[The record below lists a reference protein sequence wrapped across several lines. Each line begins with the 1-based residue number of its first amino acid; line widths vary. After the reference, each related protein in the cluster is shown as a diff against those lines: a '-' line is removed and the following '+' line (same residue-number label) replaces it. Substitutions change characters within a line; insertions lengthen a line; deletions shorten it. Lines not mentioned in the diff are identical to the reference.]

1 MNIKS
6 FGKIAAVSAIAM
18 LAAMHAAGVVAAPV
32 QIGDPVQVNI
42 TATVENTIDVAVTN
56 PVRFGQIGAMN
67 SLTVADTASATVNP
81 DDSTDG
87 GDPGTGYG
95 TASQASIVFDP
106 GDVANVGAADV
117 DITGAFANTELYVTY
132 DTCVDL
138 AGPGTEVF
146 VLHSISDNLAT
157 PNSLDCTAAATYG
170 TYTFG
175 HDTTDASGDLSFNI
189 GATIDT
195 DGSSDAAYANGGYT
209 GSVQMYVT
217 Y

>member
-18 LAAMHAAGVVAAPV
+18 VAAMHAAGVVAAPV
-32 QIGDPVQVNI
+32 QIGDPVQVDI
-42 TATVENTIDVAVTN
+42 TATVENTIDVTVTN

-67 SLTVADTASATVNP
+67 SQTAADTATARVAPN
-81 DDSTDG
+81 DALTD
-87 GDPGTGYG
+87 DPGTGYG

-106 GDVANVGAADV
+106 GDVANTGAADV
-117 DITGAFANTELYVTY
+117 DITGAFANTDLYVTY
-132 DTCVDL
+132 DTCADL
-138 AGPGTEVF
+138 AGPGAEVF
-146 VLHSISDNLAT
+146 VLHSIQDNLPT
-157 PNSLDCTAAATYG
+157 PNSHDCTAAAAYG

-175 HDTTDASGDLSFNI
+175 SGTTDGAGALSFNI

-195 DGSSDAAYANGGYT
+195 DGSSDAAYTEGAYT

>member
-18 LAAMHAAGVVAAPV
+18 VAAMHAAGVVAAPV
-32 QIGDPVQVNI
+32 QIGDPVQVDI
-42 TATVENTIDVAVTN
+42 TATVENTIDVTVTN

-67 SLTVADTASATVNP
+67 SQTAADTATAQVLP
-81 DDSTDG
+81 DDSTNG

-106 GDVANVGAADV
+106 ADAANVGAADV
-117 DITGAFANTELYVTY
+117 AITGAFINTDLFVTY
-132 DTCVDL
+132 DTCANL
-138 AGPGTEVF
+138 TGPGTEVF
-146 VLHSISDNLAT
+146 VLHSIQDNLAT
-157 PNSLDCTAAATYG
+157 PNNLDCTAAAAYG

-175 HDTTDASGDLSFNI
+175 SGTTDGAGALSFNI

-195 DGSSDAAYANGGYT
+195 DGSSDAAYTDGAYS